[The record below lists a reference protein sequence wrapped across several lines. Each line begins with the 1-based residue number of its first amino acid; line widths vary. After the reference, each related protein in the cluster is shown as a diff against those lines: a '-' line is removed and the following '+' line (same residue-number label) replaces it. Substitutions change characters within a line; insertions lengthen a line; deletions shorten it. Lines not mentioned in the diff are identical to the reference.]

1 MPDTIPTP
9 ARCRWFAT
17 VAVLPAA
24 VVFLVL
30 SADFRARN
38 SPVTDELAYLT
49 SAKPVFQ
56 RGDFEVLEMFG
67 TAPLPVVLEYGPAIW
82 KHGDGVAD
90 IPWKDSPDDPAAIDT
105 ARLTTSVVI
114 GVPLLAVVVLW
125 VIARTGSA
133 WLGGWAGLMLALS
146 PTFVAHATVAGT
158 DACFALFF
166 LLALISLGRHADRP
180 TWGRF
185 LIAGGAVGL
194 AVASKYSGVLLLP
207 AAYLIG
213 LVGYLRAANPPI
225 VGGFVSRAVMWL
237 PLRLLGLILIAGLV
251 VWATT
256 GFAVSRQTPLPPP
269 AAGAPPA
276 GKLVTFFR
284 KARLP
289 SPLTALIRQSAMTTS
304 AWQEEHGDV
313 QVRLHG
319 QFHPSGHRLYYL
331 YSAAYKSTL
340 PELGCAALA
349 VLAPWVA
356 GRGRRWTADG
366 TAAVIGV
373 VILAVA
379 LSFSAKQHGIRYLFA
394 AYPLVFVLAAS
405 TLHRLG
411 RVAAPMLAVVLLIG
425 QAVEAIGWRPWPI
438 SYMNQVAGGPEQ
450 AVESLAICD
459 GDWGQGRRELAEF
472 LRGEGESGVLFVP
485 GNSTDADFYYGL
497 RLLGWKEYP
506 APPCR
511 YAVMSGAA
519 LAHPPE
525 RFPRIADFAP
535 LPPARVLAHC
545 VYVYDLSDPAVWAAY
560 QSARHKPLRVYPNS
574 P

>member
-1 MPDTIPTP
+1 MTAGP
-9 ARCRWFAT
+9 ARRRWFAA

-24 VVFLVL
+24 VAFLVL
-30 SADFRARN
+30 SSDFRARN

-49 SAKPVFQ
+49 SAKPVFL
-56 RGDFEVLEMFG
+56 RGNFEVLEMFG

-82 KHGDGVAD
+82 RHGDGVAD
-90 IPWKDSPDDPAAIDT
+90 IPWKDSPNDPTAIDT
-105 ARLTTSVVI
+105 ARLTTSIVVGI
-114 GVPLLAVVVLW
+114 PLLALVVLW

-166 LLALISLGRHADRP
+166 LLALVALGRHAERP

-185 LIAGGAVGL
+185 LVAGVAVGL
-194 AVASKYSGVLLLP
+194 AVASKYSGALLLP

-213 LVGYLRAANPPI
+213 LVGYLRTADPRT
-225 VGGFVSRAVMWL
+225 VGGFAKRAVVSV
-237 PLRLLGLILIAGLV
+237 PLRLLGLSLIAGVV

-256 GFAVSRQTPLPPP
+256 GFAVSRQPPLPPP
-269 AAGAPPA
+269 PAGALPAGAPPA

-284 KARLP
+284 EARLP

-319 QFHPSGHRLYYL
+319 RFHPSGHRLYYL

-340 PELGCAALA
+340 PELACA
-349 VLAPWVA
+349 VLAVWVTV
-356 GRGRRWTADG
+356 RWWTADG
-366 TAAVIGV
+366 TAAAIGV
-373 VILAVA
+373 AILAIA
-379 LSFSAKQHGIRYLFA
+379 LSFSAKQHGIRYLLA
-394 AYPLVFVLAAS
+394 AYPLVFVLADSA
-405 TLHRLG
+405 LHRLG
-411 RVAAPMLAVVLLIG
+411 RYVAPTLAVVLLIG
-425 QAVEAIGWRPWPI
+425 QMVEAVGWRPWPI
-438 SYMNQVAGGPEQ
+438 SYMNRVAGGPER
-450 AVESLAICD
+450 AVEALAICD

-472 LRGEGESGVLFVP
+472 LRTEGESAVLFVP
-485 GNSTDADFYYGL
+485 GNSADADFYYGL

-506 APPCR
+506 SPPCR
-511 YAVMSGAA
+511 YAAMSGAA

-525 RFPRIADFAP
+525 RFPRIAEFAP
-535 LPPARVLAHC
+535 LRPVRVLAHC
-545 VYVYDLSDPAVWAAY
+545 LYVYDLSDPAVWAAY
-560 QSARHKPLRVYPNS
+560 QSARTKPIRVYTNTP
-574 P
+574 